1 MSYGN
6 CGMKPRLTPPI
17 IPGARNPKAL
27 LDEPILDDGYK
38 VYGDY
43 LYIADGKVI
52 RSDVFGTVRDLKRA
66 TGAKE
71 IRRCDMSGRNLF

>member
-1 MSYGN
+1 MSE
-6 CGMKPRLTPPI
+6 T
-17 IPGARNPKAL
+17 KAPE
-27 LDEPILDDGYK
+27 LDEPILDDSYR

-43 LYIADGKVI
+43 TYVADGKVI

-71 IRRCDMSGRNLF
+71 IRRCDMAGRNLF

>member
-1 MSYGN
+1 MY
-6 CGMKPRLTPPI
+6 
-17 IPGARNPKAL
+17 
-27 LDEPILDDGYK
+27 
-38 VYGDY
+38 V
-43 LYIADGKVI
+43 ADGKVI

>member
-17 IPGARNPKAL
+17 IPS

-43 LYIADGKVI
+43 LYVADGKVI

-71 IRRCDMSGRNLF
+71 IRRCDMAGRDLF

>member
-6 CGMKPRLTPPI
+6 CGMKTRLTPPI
-17 IPGARNPKAL
+17 IPGTHNPKAA
-27 LDEPILDDGYK
+27 LDEPVLDDGYK

-43 LYIADGKVI
+43 LYVADGKVI

-71 IRRCDMSGRNLF
+71 IRRCDMSGRDFF

>member
-1 MSYGN
+1 
-6 CGMKPRLTPPI
+6 MKEKL
-17 IPGARNPKAL
+17 N
-27 LDEPILDDGYK
+27 EPVLSDDYK

-43 LYIADGKVI
+43 LYVADGKVI
-52 RSDVFGTVRDLKRA
+52 RSDVFGTVRDLKRS